1 MKYYTGISS
10 MLVGNMLSYGI
21 YFFWYELLKK
31 KISPKLIQLLGNSIT
46 SFSAGI
52 ITSIFTNPFWVINTR
67 MTENN
72 QSFF

>member
-31 KISPKLIQLLGNSIT
+31 KISPKLI
-46 SFSAGI
+46 
-52 ITSIFTNPFWVINTR
+52 
-67 MTENN
+67 
-72 QSFF
+72 